1 MRCCVVRKLCCAVLI
16 RKKSKRI
23 NNEEV
28 DEFVHSLHQQ
38 SKSPNV
44 ELRYVPSPPGWR
56 PHKAARKCDFMFLDC
71 LLELHLVVLSPG
83 THCSQN

>member
-56 PHKAARKCDFMFLDC
+56 PHKAAGKCDFTWC
-71 LLELHLVVLSPG
+71 
-83 THCSQN
+83 THSKRAGRKENKSG